1 MQPEHRGVIGTGLVR
16 WRFARPQSRILRI
29 RMRVLIDSGTGSRL
43 FDDQARERRF
53 KIFVWL
59 PANPDSDA
67 PLVIFRMRAGTRSE
81 EHTSELQ
88 SLISIAYAVFC
99 TNKQKH

>member
-1 MQPEHRGVIGTGLVR
+1 MQPEHRGGIGTGLVR

-43 FDDQARERRF
+43 FDDQARARRF
-53 KIFVWL
+53 QLFGWL

-67 PLVIFRMRAGTRSE
+67 SLVIFRKRAGTLYWRALGKQIGRASCRE
-81 EHTSELQ
+81 RVCTS
-88 SLISIAYAVFC
+88 V
-99 TNKQKH
+99 